1 MKTKLA
7 IAALLA
13 ALAAPSVAVEI
24 DITDDPNKE
33 FFIGYR
39 MKYPPSDCE
48 VIWFAA
54 QWQREYLM
62 GTGNCDHVTNER
74 AYQDLM
80 KTMKSVKLKS
90 SAANFADYR
99 REAEGKA
106 RAETAKNRLR
116 CLDVSSGTYLFLP
129 AEAPNRPGWFILD
142 KLHNGGRLNVSA
154 AGYWQETQGGNLLA
168 DFGISA
174 VSVNMANVYD
184 C

>member
-13 ALAAPSVAVEI
+13 AFVAPSVAVEI

-39 MKYPPSDCE
+39 MEYPPSDCE
-48 VIWFAA
+48 VIWFAS

-62 GTGNCDHVTNER
+62 GMGNCDHVSNDR
-74 AYQDLM
+74 AYRDII
-80 KTMKSVKLKS
+80 KTMKSVKS
-90 SAANFADYR
+90 RSNAANFADYR
-99 REAEGKA
+99 REVDAKIK
-106 RAETAKNRLR
+106 AETKKNQLR
-116 CLDVSSGTYLFLP
+116 CLDTHSGTYLFLP
-129 AEAPNRPGWFILD
+129 AKAPNKPDWFILD

-154 AGYWQETQGGNLLA
+154 AGYWQETKDGNLIA
-168 DFGISA
+168 DFGINT
-174 VSVNMANVYD
+174 VNVNMANVYE